1 MDRKSKKLLMRAAG
15 HDPDAF
21 SELIRIQMK
30 NMYRTAYAILSN
42 DADALDAIQD
52 TVLVMWEKLSELKNP
67 KYFRT
72 WYTRI
77 LINRCFDIRAS
88 SRMEVPL
95 EEWEEPS
102 KEDHYRLEWEEV
114 LRATGEKYRIV
125 MELYYGQGYRTSE
138 IAKMLGVSESTV
150 RTQLQRGR
158 ERIKRYYENDE
169 VK

>member
-1 MDRKSKKLLMRAAG
+1 MDRKTRKLLMKAAG

-21 SELIRIQMK
+21 SELIRLQMK
-30 NMYRTAYAILSN
+30 NMYRTAYAILLN

-52 TVLVMWEKLSELKNP
+52 TVLVMWGKLSELKNP
-67 KYFRT
+67 EYFRT

-77 LINRCFDIRAS
+77 LINKCFDIRTS
-88 SRMEVPL
+88 HKTEVPL
-95 EEWEEPS
+95 EEWEEPA
-102 KEDHYRLEWEEV
+102 KEDHYRLEWEEA
-114 LRATGEKYRIV
+114 LKAAGGKYSIV

-138 IAKMLGVSESTV
+138 IAIMLGISDSTV